1 MNVFKIIPCT
11 VILLIGMAQV
21 VSKFVTAIWDSIF
34 DMMIEGEK

>member
-1 MNVFKIIPCT
+1 MSALKIIPCV

-21 VSKFVTAIWDSIF
+21 VSKFVAALWDSIF